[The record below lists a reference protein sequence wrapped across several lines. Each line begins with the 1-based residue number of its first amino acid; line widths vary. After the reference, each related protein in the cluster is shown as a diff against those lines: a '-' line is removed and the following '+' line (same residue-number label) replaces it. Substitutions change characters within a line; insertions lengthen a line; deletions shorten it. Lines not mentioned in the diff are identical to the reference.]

1 MMPDGHM
8 HTGWLSFGSTYYY
21 LNSEGIRVTGWQTI
35 AGKEYYFDQNGVRKD
50 NIKKEWLADNKWEEI
65 LL

>member
-1 MMPDGHM
+1 MEVLILYDA
-8 HTGWLSFGSTYYY
+8 GWSYAYRLAVVWKYYYY

-50 NIKKEWLADNKWEEI
+50 NIKGVAGRQ
-65 LL
+65 